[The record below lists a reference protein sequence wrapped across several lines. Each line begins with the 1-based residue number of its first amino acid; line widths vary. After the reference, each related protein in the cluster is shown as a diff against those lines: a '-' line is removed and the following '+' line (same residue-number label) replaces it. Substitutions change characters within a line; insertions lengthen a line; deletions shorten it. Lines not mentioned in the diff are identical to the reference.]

1 MTTSVYM
8 TNSCTYNQITH
19 PRQIVPVTY
28 QTMLVNRDPAL
39 AVVKRFPDFFH
50 TQIIPL
56 TEHAARLHH
65 HAIQSRYIYAGPA
78 EAARRSLRSHRA
90 GCMLWSVCLV
100 SVQSDLSR
108 TRGKHEGN
116 TSKHRWIY
124 GEIY

>member
-1 MTTSVYM
+1 M
-8 TNSCTYNQITH
+8 TNSCTCNQITH

-39 AVVKRFPDFFH
+39 AIVKRFPDFFH

-65 HAIQSRYIYAGPA
+65 HAIQQFSHGTYIRAQLRQLA
-78 EAARRSLRSHRA
+78 EDIGRGALHLVGVLR
-90 GCMLWSVCLV
+90 V